1 MAKSLIVKQTGSTI
15 GSQQQHVRTIK
26 ALGLGKMNRVRTLPD
41 NPSVRGMLHHV
52 RHLVEVTEE
61 E

>member
-1 MAKSLIVKQTGSTI
+1 MAKSLVVKQINSTI
-15 GSQQQHVRTIK
+15 GAQTQHKRTIK
-26 ALGLGKMNRVRTLPD
+26 ALGLGRIGRVRQLPD

-61 E
+61 

>member
-1 MAKSLIVKQTGSTI
+1 MAKSLIVKQINSTI
-15 GSQQQHVRTIK
+15 GSQKQHVRTIK
-26 ALGLGKMNRVRTLPD
+26 ALGLGKINRVRTLPD

>member
-1 MAKSLIVKQTGSTI
+1 MAKSLAVKQTHSTI
-15 GSQQQHVRTIK
+15 GAQTQHKRTIK
-26 ALGLGKMNRVRTLPD
+26 ALGLGRIGKTRQLPD